1 MATTIT
7 TPSVLVVPV
16 NAKTSFTIKSNYKAI
31 SYAKVGT
38 DTFFS
43 LK

>member
-7 TPSVLVVPV
+7 APLVLVVPV
-16 NAKTSFTIKSNYKAI
+16 NAKTSFTIKSNYKTI
-31 SYAKVGT
+31 SCSKVGS

-43 LK
+43 FT